1 MTAKN
6 KLIVDFLTSTIGSR
20 IAVTTHR
27 EIAAWT
33 IAAFYLTGLFVISKY
48 LFDNNCS
55 SNLYSLHLII
65 AIISIVLLCISV
77 LVFIHSQYGSH
88 VSNRVEYEIYK
99 TIIFQLINNKSS
111 DKIHNEI
118 KNENLPEF
126 IKELINKKMENV
138 HKLSRIG
145 PWVIYLWLYK
155 VTCRLW
161 NKIFCGKAEN
171 KPDNYNKLQLMESA
185 LYNFVLI
192 PTAVVI
198 WLTII
203 QHPNLLQE
211 FSIFFKQ

>member
-48 LFDNNCS
+48 LFDNNYS
-55 SNLYSLHLII
+55 SNDSSCYLLI
-65 AIISIVLLCISV
+65 AVISIVLLCISV

-99 TIIFQLINNKSS
+99 KIIFQLITNSIPEETS
-111 DKIHNEI
+111 YKIEKGSHP
-118 KNENLPEF
+118 KF
-126 IKELINKKMENV
+126 IKKDIDEKMKNL

-145 PWVIYLWLYK
+145 PWVIYVWLCK
-155 VTCRLW
+155 VTCRLCK
-161 NKIFCGKAEN
+161 KIFCAIKYSH
-171 KPDNYNKLQLMESA
+171 DNYNKLQLMESA

-198 WLTII
+198 WFII
-203 QHPNLLQE
+203 AQYLDLLQ
-211 FSIFFKQ
+211 